1 MIVVVIVPVFGT
13 PLMGIRIPPTF
24 LFVPAALA
32 YCGEF
37 GAIFLGFFAVGAV
50 VGDGVVEVM
59 VGFVGVV
66 LAIRRG
72 LRGSEGN

>member
-1 MIVVVIVPVFGT
+1 M
-13 PLMGIRIPPTF
+13 
-24 LFVPAALA
+24 
-32 YCGEF
+32 
-37 GAIFLGFFAVGAV
+37 
-50 VGDGVVEVM
+50 GDGVVEVM